1 MILRKLFLMLV
12 GSTYGFLSAAGVFT
26 VLVAVGLVPRFAGR
40 THTAD
45 RVWLYE
51 EMVIWG
57 TVFGCYVSVFE
68 ERCGLYAWLLSRLPG
83 QEALLQGAGKAVL
96 ALAGLFAGMFVGCL
110 ALAIA
115 EMLDSIPILARRISF
130 HGGIYYVIFAMALGK
145 CAGALLYFLTDFHVT
160 GE

>member
-26 VLVAVGLVPRFAGR
+26 VLAAVGLVPRFAGR

-68 ERCGLYAWLLSRLPG
+68 ERCGLYAWLLDRIVIINIVKTRFLPSFGG
-83 QEALLQGAGKAVL
+83 QRKPFSA
-96 ALAGLFAGMFVGCL
+96 
-110 ALAIA
+110 
-115 EMLDSIPILARRISF
+115 
-130 HGGIYYVIFAMALGK
+130 
-145 CAGALLYFLTDFHVT
+145 
-160 GE
+160 